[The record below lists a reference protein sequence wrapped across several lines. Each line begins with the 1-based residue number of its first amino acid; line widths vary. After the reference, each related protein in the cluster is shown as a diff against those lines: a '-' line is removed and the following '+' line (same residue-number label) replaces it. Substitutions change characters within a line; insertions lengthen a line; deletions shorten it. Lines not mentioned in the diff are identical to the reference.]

1 MSITDKQLKA
11 IEKLSS
17 YDGPSEIND
26 GEGLIAKISPK
37 ANITFQYR
45 CRFNGKN
52 KRFRTGKHSRVSLKQ
67 AREIHK
73 RMLELKEL
81 GKNPQIALT
90 GETEFVTLKQCLDY

>member
-1 MSITDKQLKA
+1 M
-11 IEKLSS
+11 
-17 YDGPSEIND
+17 
-26 GEGLIAKISPK
+26 
-37 ANITFQYR
+37 
-45 CRFNGKN
+45 
-52 KRFRTGKHSRVSLKQ
+52 SLKQ